1 MEQNLEN
8 AETENENVERGSN
21 FDIFLNIS
29 MYVKTHFVPIIQ
41 ARFQTAEDLFT
52 IASDE
57 AKLETIASNA
67 TSNLASSTTSNL
79 ASSNGKKSVGHD
91 FEPVEVTINT
101 DDEEGVE
108 GEEEDVEHDLEPD
121 EQSEENVESE
131 ESEEIS
137 EAVEDQDLEPDE
149 PNVDY
154 DLEPDEPNVD
164 QDREDDKNEAI
175 LDDIISVLASQEQEV
190 SEDASEEEEVS
201 DATAEA
207 SDEPTDEDIDT
218 NADADVI
225 SDKFSPT
232 PRRPSPYTPSQY
244 RGRSKKP
251 SKYQNEGESRGED
264 NFVKEDTH
272 TFQAHTPKIILPK
285 SKSRLGTEKS
295 EMKSGSIAIKPYK
308 PTDVLIRSLK
318 EINYDQLEKGEYSIA
333 DLKHFATLLNIGA
346 TEKIE
351 DLQQQILDILQQYV
365 EE

>member
-29 MYVKTHFVPIIQ
+29 MYVKTHFVPIIP
-41 ARFQTAEDLFT
+41 AKFQTAEDLFT
-52 IASDE
+52 IASN
-57 AKLETIASNA
+57 T
-67 TSNLASSTTSNL
+67 TSDLASSTTSNL
-79 ASSNGKKSVGHD
+79 ASSNGRKSVEHD
-91 FEPVEVTINT
+91 FEPVEVTIET
-101 DDEEGVE
+101 DDEEG
-108 GEEEDVEHDLEPD
+108 GEEDVEHDLEPD
-121 EQSEENVESE
+121 EPE

-137 EAVEDQDLEPDE
+137 EAVE
-149 PNVDY
+149 

-164 QDREDDKNEAI
+164 QDREEDKNEAI

-190 SEDASEEEEVS
+190 SEDASEEEEAT
-201 DATAEA
+201 DATSEA

-218 NADADVI
+218 NAEADVI

-244 RGRSKKP
+244 KYKGRGKKP
-251 SKYQNEGESRGED
+251 SKYQNEGESRAED

-295 EMKSGSIAIKPYK
+295 EMKYGSIAIKPYK